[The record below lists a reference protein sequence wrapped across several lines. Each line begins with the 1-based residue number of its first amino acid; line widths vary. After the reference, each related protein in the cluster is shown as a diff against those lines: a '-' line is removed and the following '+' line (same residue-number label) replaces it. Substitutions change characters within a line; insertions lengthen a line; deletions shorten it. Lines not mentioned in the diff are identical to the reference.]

1 MIPLNLY
8 SYCEQSMKLKSSIST
23 SVTSMSPKKITTLA
37 AFLLAALTADAQM
50 RVDGN
55 IRVDGSIKNNGST
68 LIAPGANI
76 AGDGVIHL
84 DGNITNNK

>member
-1 MIPLNLY
+1 
-8 SYCEQSMKLKSSIST
+8 LKNSISSGIT
-23 SVTSMSPKKITTLA
+23 SISPKKLATIT
-37 AFLLAALTADAQM
+37 AFILAALTADAQM